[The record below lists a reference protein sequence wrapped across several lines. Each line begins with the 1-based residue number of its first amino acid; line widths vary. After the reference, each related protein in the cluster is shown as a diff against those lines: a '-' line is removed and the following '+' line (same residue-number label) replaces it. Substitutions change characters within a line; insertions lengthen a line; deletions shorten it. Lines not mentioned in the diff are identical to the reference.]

1 MGPGVWH
8 RLEESWAAQ
17 WFITAA
23 LDTDADS
30 PGAVPTPTT
39 YQQFGRVPE
48 SDKVTLASPFIFA
61 EALLP
66 VPLQS
71 NCERLLCST
80 TAQQPQSGRW
90 RVQSEQWSDIN
101 HSLVDRSFL
110 RWRLV
115 SCYLHTLCFM
125 VSVSGGIC
133 WVEQTFVTEGWWVM
147 NCVLGG
153 RCMKTSL
160 KKQATPVQLFVC
172 ITKDTVCPRFTTP
185 FDPYKFIKKVVPSIQ
200 WGRRLCLH

>member
-8 RLEESWAAQ
+8 RLEESRAAQ

-39 YQQFGRVPE
+39 CQQFGRVPE

-90 RVQSEQWSDIN
+90 RVQSEQCLDIN

-160 KKQATPVQLFVC
+160 KKKTGYTSAIVCVYNQRYSVSSVYYTLWPV
-172 ITKDTVCPRFTTP
+172 
-185 FDPYKFIKKVVPSIQ
+185 
-200 WGRRLCLH
+200 